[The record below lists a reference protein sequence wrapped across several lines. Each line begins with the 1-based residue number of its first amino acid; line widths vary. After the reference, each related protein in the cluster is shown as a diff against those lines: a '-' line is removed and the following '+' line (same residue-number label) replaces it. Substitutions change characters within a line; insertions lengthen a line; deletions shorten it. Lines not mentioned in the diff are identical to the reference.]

1 MATKTK
7 INRIGV
13 LTSGGDAPGMNAAI
27 RAVVRTAI
35 YYGKEVYGFYRG
47 YQGLIEKS
55 YMQMQSHSV
64 SKIINQGGTILKSS
78 RCPEFKDKFVREKAY
93 SNLKELGI
101 DGLVVI
107 GGDGSF
113 RGADLLYK
121 EHGLPVIGIPG
132 TIDNDIYGTDFTIGF
147 DTAINT
153 AVQAIDKLR
162 DTADS
167 HNLVFFVE
175 VMGRDAGFIA
185 LNTAMATGAETT
197 LIPEIPTT
205 IDKLCEYLLY
215 ERRQN
220 KTSGIII
227 VAEGGDLGSA
237 SQIAAKVKERIPN
250 YETRVTT
257 LGHIQRGGSPTCND
271 RVLASILDHG
281 AVKALLGGR
290 SGVMIGQMQNETVF
304 TPFSEACSRH
314 NEINTKWYDITR
326 VLSI

>member
-1 MATKTK
+1 MSNKPNIK
-7 INRIGV
+7 RIGV

-27 RAVVRTAI
+27 RAVVRSAI
-35 YYGKEVYGFYRG
+35 FNNKEVYGIYRG
-47 YQGLIEKS
+47 YTGIINK
-55 YMQMQSHSV
+55 YFTPMMSHSV
-64 SKIINQGGTILKSS
+64 AKIISQGGTILKSS
-78 RCPEFKDKFVREKAY
+78 RCPEFKDKAVRDLAY
-93 SNLKELGI
+93 RNLTEAGI
-101 DGLVVI
+101 DALVVI

-121 EHGLPVIGIPG
+121 EHGLPVVGVPG

-153 AVQAIDKLR
+153 AVSAIDKLR

-185 LNTAMATGAETT
+185 LNTAIATGAEAT
-197 LIPEIPTT
+197 LIPEIPTDL
-205 IDKLCEYLLY
+205 DKLCEYLQY
-215 ERRQN
+215 ERRKN

-237 SQIAAKVKERIPN
+237 AEIAEKVRTRIPD

-257 LGHIQRGGSPTCND
+257 LGHIQRGGSPSCND
-271 RVLASILDHG
+271 RVLASVLG
-281 AVKALLGGR
+281 CEAVKALLDGR
-290 SGVMIGQMQNETVF
+290 SGVMIGQMQNQTVY
-304 TPFSEACSRH
+304 TPFTEACSRH
-314 NEINTKWYDITR
+314 NEINTSWYDISHI
-326 VLSI
+326 LSI

>member
-1 MATKTK
+1 MAIKSK

-35 YYGKEVYGFYRG
+35 FNGKEIYGFYQG
-47 YQGLIEKS
+47 YEGIVNKNFVP
-55 YMQMQSHSV
+55 MQSHSV
-64 SKIINQGGTILKSS
+64 SKIISQGGTILKSS
-78 RCPEFKDKFVREKAY
+78 RFPEFKDRLVREKAY
-93 SNLKELGI
+93 KNLRELGI

-121 EHGLPVIGIPG
+121 EYGLPIVGVPG

-167 HNLVFFVE
+167 HNLAFFVE

-185 LNTAMATGAETT
+185 LNTAIATGAEAT

-205 IDKLCEYLLY
+205 IESLCEYLQF
-215 ERRQN
+215 ERRKN

-237 SQIAAKVKERIPN
+237 MDIAAKVKE
-250 YETRVTT
+250 
-257 LGHIQRGGSPTCND
+257 LADLQRP
-271 RVLASILDHG
+271 
-281 AVKALLGGR
+281 R
-290 SGVMIGQMQNETVF
+290 SGQRPGLRGRKG
-304 TPFSEACSRH
+304 PA
-314 NEINTKWYDITR
+314 
-326 VLSI
+326 

>member
-1 MATKTK
+1 MAIKSK

-35 YYGKEVYGFYRG
+35 FNGKEIYGFYQG
-47 YQGLIEKS
+47 YEGIVNKNFVP
-55 YMQMQSHSV
+55 MQSHSV
-64 SKIINQGGTILKSS
+64 SKIISQGGTILKSS
-78 RCPEFKDKFVREKAY
+78 RFPEFKDRLVREKAY
-93 SNLKELGI
+93 KNLRELGI

-121 EHGLPVIGIPG
+121 EYGLPIVGVPG
-132 TIDNDIYGTDFTIGF
+132 GF

-167 HNLVFFVE
+167 HNLAFFVE

-185 LNTAMATGAETT
+185 LNTAIATGAEAT

-205 IDKLCEYLLY
+205 IESLCEYLQF
-215 ERRQN
+215 ERRKN

-237 SQIAAKVKERIPN
+237 MDIAAKVKERIPD

-271 RVLASILDHG
+271 RVLASVLG
-281 AVKALLGGR
+281 CEAVKALLEGR
-290 SGVMIGQMQNETVF
+290 TAVMVGQMQNETVF
-304 TPFSEACSRH
+304 TPFAEACSRH
-314 NEINTKWYDITR
+314 NEINTKWYDISHI
-326 VLSI
+326 LSI

>member
-1 MATKTK
+1 MAIKSK

-35 YYGKEVYGFYRG
+35 FNGKEIYGFYQG
-47 YQGLIEKS
+47 YEGIVNKNFVP
-55 YMQMQSHSV
+55 MQSHSV
-64 SKIINQGGTILKSS
+64 SKIISQGGTILKSS
-78 RCPEFKDKFVREKAY
+78 RFPEFKDRLVREKAY
-93 SNLKELGI
+93 KNLRELGI

-121 EHGLPVIGIPG
+121 EYGLPIVGVPG

-153 AVQAIDKLR
+153 AVQAIDK
-162 DTADS
+162 
-167 HNLVFFVE
+167 
-175 VMGRDAGFIA
+175 GRDAGFIA
-185 LNTAMATGAETT
+185 LNTAIATGAEAT

-205 IDKLCEYLLY
+205 IESLCEYLQF
-215 ERRQN
+215 ERRKN

-237 SQIAAKVKERIPN
+237 MDIAAKVKERIPD

-271 RVLASILDHG
+271 RVLASVLG
-281 AVKALLGGR
+281 CEAVKALLEGR
-290 SGVMIGQMQNETVF
+290 TAVMVGQMQNETVF
-304 TPFSEACSRH
+304 TPFAEACSRH
-314 NEINTKWYDITR
+314 NEINTKWYDISHI
-326 VLSI
+326 LSI